1 MGAKI
6 IKTTHDGWGCVPE
19 LREVLECLDYIKDD
33 EYEIRNCV
41 RNSTLPHLVENLRDN
56 LQDAIDILDGIN
68 VNKEFETVD
77 DDDEDVQLEKDIKN
91 GLYGEE
97 Y

>member
-1 MGAKI
+1 MGARI
-6 IKTTHDGWGCVPE
+6 IKTTHDGWSCVPE
-19 LREVLECLDYIKDD
+19 LREVLEPLDYTKDSQ
-33 EYEIRNCV
+33 YEIRNCV

-77 DDDEDVQLEKDIKN
+77 DDE
-91 GLYGEE
+91 
-97 Y
+97 

>member
-1 MGAKI
+1 MGAII

-19 LREVLECLDYIKDD
+19 LREVLECLDYTKDD
-33 EYEIRNCV
+33 VYEIRNCV

-77 DDDEDVQLEKDIKN
+77 DDE
-91 GLYGEE
+91 
-97 Y
+97 